1 MSFTGSYTEVKPNDF
16 SSPGVSKYKSET
28 ELGNE
33 KEDYSEPEGPYTDKP
48 LAD

>member
-1 MSFTGSYTEVKPNDF
+1 MAPRRWRHSKKCNDF
-16 SSPGVSKYKSET
+16 SSPGVNVLSET

-48 LAD
+48 LAY

>member
-1 MSFTGSYTEVKPNDF
+1 MAPKRLRC
-16 SSPGVSKYKSET
+16 KYESET

-33 KEDYSEPEGPYTDKP
+33 KEYYSEPEGPYTDKP

>member
-1 MSFTGSYTEVKPNDF
+1 MAPKRWRHSKKCNDF
-16 SSPGVSKYKSET
+16 SSLGVKSKT

>member
-1 MSFTGSYTEVKPNDF
+1 MVPKRSRRSKKWTDF
-16 SSPGVSKYKSET
+16 SSPGVNIKAET